1 MLYIHDAT
9 FKHRKHISLGK
20 EPIEIPSWGDEGWI
34 WTPFFS
40 EDLITRSAYT
50 VKIRT
55 KVFPMVESVMVKLKS
70 TLIMQGCQLVDYTYS
85 NTTGNLYCE
94 VKDASG
100 FIHNS
105 YKGGIV
111 SIARF
116 EGDQLEDATFTRH
129 FVSLKKYGNCPDNVR
144 ALFYNESPLQ
154 LDPGCLHSMELT
166 TSEGTQVETAWVD
179 PGFDGVLYVPHSSDT
194 EALLTV
200 TSWKYNGSDRYQGYS
215 GTNRFSR

>member
-55 KVFPMVESVMVKLKS
+55 KVFPVVEFVIVKLKS
-70 TLIMQGCQLVDYTYS
+70 TLIMQGCQLVDYDYS
-85 NTTGNLYCE
+85 SETGNLFCE
-94 VKDASG
+94 IKDPSG
-100 FIHNS
+100 FIHNN

-116 EGDQLEDATFTRH
+116 EGDPLEDATITKH
-129 FVSLKKYGNCPDNVR
+129 GVSLEKYSNCPNQVR
-144 ALFYNESPLQ
+144 AILSDGQPLQ
-154 LDPGCLHSMELT
+154 LDPEYLHSLDLI
-166 TSEGTQVETAWVD
+166 TSDGKQVETAWVD

-200 TSWKYNGSDRYQGYS
+200 TSWKYNGSNRYQGYS